1 MMENEIRWTPPRL
14 SDIKYSKISEEH
26 KQHLARRKKKYGAN
40 KRKRRNAPT
49 KGRKQ

>member
-26 KQHLARRKKKYGAN
+26 KQYLERRKKKYRTN
-40 KRKRRNAPT
+40 KRRNSPT
-49 KGRKQ
+49 KGRK